1 MSHIIIKT
9 DVTTALATF
18 RKDSPAPLGEDSG
31 YDDLFAQ
38 ILCGSSDAKF
48 YLDTLSENFPDLPG
62 SEITTRFSRRI
73 FQRLL
78 QNARMR
84 QYNLQEYFNLTDT
97 KNKFAAGDRAEDI
110 QLAIRH
116 VLRVNSTFNDMFQN
130 IINTETVTADPSPR
144 HFEIT
149 RYVIESI
156 LQLTNNTISIVRNS
170 SAHEIHANANTNS
183 LTTDAT
189 SLSSF
194 TAGLQITGLILSGIN
209 FIFIPVYYLICK
221 VQGKEVPFNFH
232 NNLKW
237 AYSAISLTL
246 GLVSYLVPPVGLS
259 ILIAYAAA
267 VGTYSVISLGKTIYD
282 RIQLKRNV
290 HDNQLTIQIREE
302 QIQYDAIKAERI
314 KKEFDHESQKEFPDP
329 DKLDNLSLQ
338 LESVQD
344 QHQKH
349 CNDLRQAR
357 NTELF
362 LQTEIYKSKSIARP
376 IINLT
381 YLLLAATFITG
392 VILLFNPV
400 TAPIASI
407 ILTVGAIAT
416 VANHLLNK
424 THQAWERPRINKIL
438 SCENKKDEIELSQ
451 IKITTSLRQSH
462 QMQIAKQQALQALP
476 SQSVKF
482 SAPGSKQQNPFFA
495 RPESPRHSIPLQ
507 DQSQLLLSMRA

>member
-48 YLDTLSENFPDLPG
+48 YIDTLSENFPDLPG

-110 QLAIRH
+110 ELAIQH
-116 VLRVNSTFNDMFQN
+116 VLRTNLKFNEAFQD
-130 IINTETVTADPSPR
+130 IINAETVTADPSPR
-144 HFEIT
+144 HFEIA
-149 RYVIESI
+149 RYLIESI

-170 SAHEIHANANTNS
+170 SPHEIHANINS
-183 LTTDAT
+183 LRSDAP
-189 SLSSF
+189 SLSSL
-194 TAGLQITGLILSGIN
+194 TEGLQITGLILSGIN

-221 VQGKEVPFNFH
+221 LQGKEVPFNFH

-246 GLVSYLVPPVGLS
+246 GLISYLVPPVGLS

-267 VGTYSVISLGKTIYD
+267 VGAYSVISLGKTVYD

-302 QIQYDAIKAERI
+302 QIQYDVIKAEII
-314 KKEFDHESQKEFPDP
+314 KKEFDDESQKEFPDP

-376 IINLT
+376 VINLT
-381 YLLLAATFITG
+381 YLLLAATFVTG

-400 TAPIASI
+400 TAPIAGI

-416 VANHLLNK
+416 VANHILNK

-438 SCENKKDEIELSQ
+438 SCENQKGEIELSQ

-462 QMQIAKQQALQALP
+462 QMQIAKQQAQQTLP
-476 SQSVKF
+476 SPSVKF
-482 SAPGSKQQNPFFA
+482 AAPGSKLKNPFFA
-495 RPESPRHSIPLQ
+495 RPESQRHSIPLQ